1 MKDDQQ
7 MVDEVNDHILTDE
20 AQSFMLSTIRL
31 KMSMKRNI
39 LKKTLSEDLTWA
51 DFLKNESYTIQQQM
65 YPTFKH
71 VQTRSMRSTPERK
84 QEIPHESEY
93 NDYGDSHVQSNS
105 SSIIKG
111 SDDKKKGQGRGSIT
125 SQPN

>member
-1 MKDDQQ
+1 
-7 MVDEVNDHILTDE
+7 
-20 AQSFMLSTIRL
+20 
-31 KMSMKRNI
+31 
-39 LKKTLSEDLTWA
+39 
-51 DFLKNESYTIQQQM
+51 
-65 YPTFKH
+65 
-71 VQTRSMRSTPERK
+71 MRSTPERK

-125 SQPN
+125 SQPNQNQNNPHTSSSSNISEKSRISSVVYPSKKKKNPKNQSIIQ